1 MEIVDP
7 NAKNL
12 TAKIVK
18 IHRMGIVEV
27 KFNATLNLSKGIEY
41 FKNHTSL
48 KIIAASERDKL
59 DNFNS
64 SSISFTWEITSFTS

>member
-1 MEIVDP
+1 MKFIDP

-18 IHRMGIVEV
+18 IQRMGVVEV

-41 FKNHTSL
+41 FKNNTSL
-48 KIIAASERDKL
+48 KILAGSDRDKL